1 MNFEQL
7 QQYLLDKPEVTL
19 DYPFGDDVLVFKVKK
34 KMFALIGKNQDTM
47 SMNLKCD
54 PDEGAALRDV
64 FPAIRAGYHMNKRH
78 WITIDFDGTVPE
90 GEIKRLIDNSFLLVV
105 GNLTKQDQLSVNLHL
120 PVQ

>member
-1 MNFEQL
+1 MNFDRL
-7 QQYLLDKPEVTL
+7 QQYLLAKPEVTL

-34 KMFALIGKNQDTM
+34 KMFALIGTNQDTM

-105 GNLTKQDQLSVNLHL
+105 DNLTKQDQVSIRLHL
-120 PVQ
+120 SEQ

>member
-7 QQYLLDKPEVTL
+7 QQYLLAKPEVTL

-34 KMFALIGKNQDTM
+34 KMFALIGTNQDTM

-78 WITIDFDGTVPE
+78 WITIDFDGSVPQ

-105 GNLTKQDQLSVNLHL
+105 SNLTKQDQVSIRLNLSE
-120 PVQ
+120 Q

>member
-7 QQYLLDKPEVTL
+7 QQYLLAKPEVTL

-34 KMFALIGKNQDTM
+34 KMFALIGSNQDTM

-54 PDEGAALRDV
+54 PDEGAALRDL

-105 GNLTKQDQLSVNLHL
+105 NNLTKQDQVSIRLHL
-120 PVQ
+120 SEK